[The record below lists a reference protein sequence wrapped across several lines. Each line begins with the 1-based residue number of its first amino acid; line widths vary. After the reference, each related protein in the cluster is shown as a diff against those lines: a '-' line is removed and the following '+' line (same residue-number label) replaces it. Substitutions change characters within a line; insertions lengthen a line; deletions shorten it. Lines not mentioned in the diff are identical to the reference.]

1 MRNKIT
7 EIIFDQI
14 DKFNKERSKNEKI
27 KKATSTHLTGPK
39 TELDSVE
46 LIGLL
51 VSLEEK
57 INRLLKKKIKIA
69 DEKII
74 EKTENISTINKL
86 IDTICDKLKKK

>member
-7 EIIFDQI
+7 DIIFDEI
-14 DKFNKERSKNEKI
+14 DKFNKERSKSEKI

-57 INRLLKKKIKIA
+57 VNKLFKKKIKIA

-74 EKTENISTINKL
+74 EKPENISTIDKL
-86 IDTICDKLKKK
+86 IDLICDKIKKK